1 MAMRLNLTLDDEHAA
16 LLADLAE
23 AAHVQTG
30 TLARSLLLSA
40 LDRTVQP
47 EDAPGN
53 SGDLVELLDRLP
65 GAEARH
71 RQGLDDLAAGRV
83 VSLNDL

>member
-1 MAMRLNLTLDDEHAA
+1 MAMRLNLTLDDDHAA

-47 EDAPGN
+47 EGAPAHT
-53 SGDLVELLDRLP
+53 GDLVELLGRIP

-71 RQGLDDLAAGRV
+71 RRGVEDLAAGRV

>member
-23 AAHVQTG
+23 AAHVQAG

-47 EDAPGN
+47 DGAPAD
-53 SGDLVELLDRLP
+53 SVDLVELLGRIP
-65 GAEARH
+65 GAEASH
-71 RQGLDDLAAGRV
+71 RRGLDDLAAGRV
-83 VSLNDL
+83 VPLNDL